1 MRRAMPGALPDLVRA
16 LGSLEIDPMGVG
28 ETSTVWTEF
37 RTIATTTTSEIEEIV
52 LAPDAIM
59 TPAPAIVTKPPEENG
74 GASVEI
80 GDRVQVQVG
89 EDTRVRVLTLTAD
102 RHDPDVGI
110 ISVRHPA
117 GAALLGAQEDEEVE
131 FEIDNNP
138 RQWMVIKIEK
148 GQAFASV

>member
-1 MRRAMPGALPDLVRA
+1 
-16 LGSLEIDPMGVG
+16 LGVS

-37 RTIATTTTSEIEEIV
+37 RTIAPTTNQIEEIAA
-52 LAPDAIM
+52 APDAIM
-59 TPAPAIVTKPPEENG
+59 TPVPAILRKPPEENG
-74 GASVEI
+74 GVSVEI

-102 RHDPDVGI
+102 QHDPDLGI

-131 FEIDNNP
+131 FEIDNKP

-148 GQAFASV
+148 GQTFASV